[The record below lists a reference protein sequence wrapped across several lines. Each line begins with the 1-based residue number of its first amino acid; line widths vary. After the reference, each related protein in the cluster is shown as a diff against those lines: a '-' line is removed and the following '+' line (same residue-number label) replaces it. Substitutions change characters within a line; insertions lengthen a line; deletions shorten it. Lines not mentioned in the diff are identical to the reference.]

1 MKIQAIADGQKI
13 KKPGIYRMSNDW
25 YHDDCTVEPSVSST
39 MLYPLLNDCPAKVYY
54 ASYLP
59 ARYSKSK
66 KKLKREDND
75 RFDLG
80 EACHTAVLEGKF
92 WTDRCTIVPS
102 GNWSS
107 PRAKFLKKQAQQQ
120 GGVALLK
127 SQATKVF
134 AMRDALLADKEA
146 RELVTSGQN
155 ELSYFWFDEARRIWL
170 KVRPDVRR
178 RCKDNHVHVVDYKTS
193 QGSVSD
199 RAVAY
204 RMAEFGYHMSAEMY
218 LDVMGKIEGTRP
230 KTFTL
235 LCQETVKP
243 HLINVLPIGEIALDW
258 GKIQLRAALDLFT
271 ECLKRKQWPQY
282 VRHVTLEIPRN
293 IEAGLEERKDRG
305 EFGTG
310 GRTIDDETVKRVFGW
325 GNDPKALEAY

>member
-1 MKIQAIADGQKI
+1 MKIVEIKDGVKV

-25 YHDDCTVEPSVSST
+25 YHDDCTVEPSASST
-39 MLYPLLNDCPAKVYY
+39 MLFRLLNECPAKVYY
-54 ASYLP
+54 DSYLP
-59 ARYSKSK
+59 ARYSKNK
-66 KKLKREDND
+66 KKVKREDND

-80 EACHTAVLEGKF
+80 DACHTAVLEGQF

-107 PRAKFLKKQAQQQ
+107 PRAQFLKKQAQQQ

-127 SQATKVF
+127 MQATKVF
-134 AMRDALLADKEA
+134 AMRDALLADKQA

-155 ELSYFWFDEARRIWL
+155 ELSYFWFDEARGIWV

-178 RCKDNHVHVVDYKTS
+178 RCKENLVHVVDYKTS
-193 QGSVSD
+193 QGSVAARS
-199 RAVAY
+199 VAY
-204 RMAEFGYHMSAEMY
+204 RMAEFGYHVSAAMY
-218 LDVMGKIEGTRP
+218 LDVMEKVEGKRP
-230 KTFTL
+230 ASFTL
-235 LCQETVKP
+235 LCQETTKP
-243 HLINVLPIGEIALDW
+243 HLLNILPIGELALDW

-271 ECLKRKQWPQY
+271 ECVKRKQWPQY
-282 VRHVTLEIPRN
+282 VRGETLEIPRN
-293 IEAGLEERKDRG
+293 IEVGLEERKDRG

-325 GNDPKALEAY
+325 GSEIKNLEAY